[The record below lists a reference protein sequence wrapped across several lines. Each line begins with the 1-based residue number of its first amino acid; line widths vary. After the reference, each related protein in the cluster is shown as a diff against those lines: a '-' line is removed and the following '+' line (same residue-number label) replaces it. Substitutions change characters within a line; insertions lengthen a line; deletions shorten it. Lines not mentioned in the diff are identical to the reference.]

1 MDLMVTGVVAII
13 IAIIAALIALI
24 KRKKIGKI
32 LIYAFSGLIIGLLV
46 GYFLAPTIISFV

>member
-1 MDLMVTGVVAII
+1 MDAMVIGV
-13 IAIIAALIALI
+13 IAILFAVIAAVIALI

-32 LIYAFSGLIIGLLV
+32 LKYAFSGLIIGLLV

>member
-1 MDLMVTGVVAII
+1 MDVMVIAVVAVV

-32 LIYAFSGLIIGLLV
+32 LKYAISGLIIGLLV